1 MKALCKLAPLFLTA
15 LLGGCVTGPGTPD
28 VRGSVEAEVAIKTLQ
43 EMLPGTYSNFA
54 QMHGQRT
61 DAAVTDIRIRQLK
74 TMGEPVFLF
83 EQVARGQDTSSHDIY
98 WLKLNRQAHRAEL
111 HFTRLTED
119 ELSLPMQEILLIA
132 WQRVLPGCVIPI
144 NRVGE
149 RFIGQTN
156 PASCVNDDPLQGK
169 LRFTRSLDLG
179 GDTMTI
185 HTGIEVAGQHE
196 TATDTRLELQK
207 HRVFVGWSSF
217 RTGTGP
223 QQDKPGEWQLSQ
235 VFHLRDDGRI
245 NPLYDQQMAEMAYGL
260 QLSRLHRFDGELPY
274 YQLSVINMQNGQTQA
289 YQWFEPGS
297 VSLNMNLDWFQTS
310 LDLLDPAELQP

>member
-1 MKALCKLAPLFLTA
+1 LFLTA
-15 LLGGCVTGPGTPD
+15 LVGGCTTGPDAPD
-28 VRGSVEAEVAIKTLQ
+28 VPGAGEAEVAIKTLQ

-61 DAAVTDIRIRQLK
+61 DGAVTDINIRQLR

-111 HFTRLTED
+111 HFTRLSDD
-119 ELSLPMQEILLIA
+119 ELSLPMQEILSIA
-132 WQRVLPGCVIPI
+132 WQRVLPGCVIPVQL
-144 NRVGE
+144 VGE
-149 RFIGQTN
+149 RFIGQAD
-156 PASCVNDDPLQGK
+156 PASCVSDDPLQGK

-179 GDTMTI
+179 RDTMTI
-185 HTGIEVAGQHE
+185 KTGIEGAGPHK
-196 TATDTRLELQK
+196 AVTDTRLELQK
-207 HRVFVGWSSF
+207 HRVFEGWSSF
-217 RTGTGP
+217 RIGARA

-235 VFHLRDDGRI
+235 VFHTRDDGRI
-245 NPLYDQQMAEMAYGL
+245 NPLYDQQMAEMDYGL
-260 QLSRLHRFDGELPY
+260 QLSRLQRFDGEPPY

-297 VSLNMNLDWFQTS
+297 VSLNLNLDWFQTS